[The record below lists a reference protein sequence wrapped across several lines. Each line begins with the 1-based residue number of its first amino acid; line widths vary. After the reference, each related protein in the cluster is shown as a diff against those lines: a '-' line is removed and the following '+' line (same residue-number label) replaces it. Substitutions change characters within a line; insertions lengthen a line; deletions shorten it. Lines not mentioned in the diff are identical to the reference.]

1 MTKTRPIA
9 VPHVLGLAEILAEV
23 RKLKKEIL
31 DSVEDK
37 MLLSEEKFGA
47 RIVRIETA
55 ADADRIDLKNFKTL
69 YERGHDSLVKEV
81 RTMGEA
87 NSNEHKNIIAV
98 LGKLKTGQDEI
109 FTATKAVRATVR
121 AQDAWDTY
129 KKETRFGR
137 FIGSKFGKTFFA
149 VIGLFFFFSV
159 LHSLGLEA
167 IDPMGWLEGVIEKVL
182 PNVFHK

>member
-9 VPHVLGLAEILAEV
+9 VPHVLGLAEVLAEV

-55 ADADRIDLKNFKTL
+55 ADADRMDLKSFKSL
-69 YERGHDSLVKEV
+69 YERGHNELTREV
-81 RTMGEA
+81 RSMGET
-87 NSNEHKNIIAV
+87 NTIEHRTIMAT
-98 LGKLKTGQDEI
+98 LSTLKSGQDEI

-121 AQDAWDTY
+121 AQDAWNTY
-129 KKETRFGR
+129 KKETHVGR
-137 FIGSKFGKTFFA
+137 FIGSKGGKVFLAIVGTFFF
-149 VIGLFFFFSV
+149 LSV

-167 IDPMGWLEGVIEKVL
+167 VDPMGWLEGVIEKIL
-182 PNVFHK
+182 PKAIN